1 MRYARTTLL
10 MVTAGAFVLAGCG
23 GNGASEAVG
32 QLTEALGNDAAEEV
46 IETDAEPSEATD
58 AEPAAADPAEATEE
72 AEDAEEVVTIGE
84 RTIDTAVHH
93 GGLEYTLAQMTVVD
107 LDAQADGEVEQ
118 RVQGVELTF
127 DVSVFNPS
135 NDTMSPSPQVSLR
148 WDEPAT
154 GNVVDVSGRA
164 EFRQVPGDSSSSGEI
179 VVQVPPQDLEI
190 YDDASARLVL
200 GRSGQSPAHVAVG
213 TQAETVD
220 RFPVP
225 QPLDGET
232 FVVNDVLVTITA
244 AEVRWD
250 NPNGSHLEDGTVLFE
265 LTYTM
270 ENQADRQSC
279 STRGEGAFALTLPNG
294 DGIVDLGVTDRCV
307 RGGETI
313 QGAQTGFVIDAD
325 YAGDYTLRHE
335 RNDEQDEISFTL
347 VEADGAP
354 AAERET
360 R

>member
-10 MVTAGAFVLAGCG
+10 MAAAGAFALAGCG
-23 GNGASEAVG
+23 GYGASEAVG
-32 QLTEALGNDAAEEV
+32 QLTEALGSDEAEEV
-46 IETDAEPSEATD
+46 TETETEPAEASD
-58 AEPAAADPAEATEE
+58 AEPAAAEPDEAPGDT
-72 AEDAEEVVTIGE
+72 DEVVTIGE

-107 LDAQADGEVEQ
+107 LDAQGGGEVEQ
-118 RVQGVELTF
+118 RVQGLELTF

-135 NDTMSPSPQVSLR
+135 NDTMTPSPQVSLR
-148 WDEPAT
+148 WDEPDT

-179 VVQVPPQDLEI
+179 VVQIPPQDLEV

-200 GRSGQSPAHVAVG
+200 GRSGQNPAHVAVG
-213 TQAETVD
+213 DQAETID
-220 RFPVP
+220 RFPVQ

-232 FVVNDVLVTITA
+232 LDVNDVLVTITA
-244 AEVRWD
+244 AEIRWD
-250 NPNGSHLEDGTVLFE
+250 NPNGSHLEDGTALFE

-307 RGGETI
+307 RGDETVE
-313 QGAQTGFVIDAD
+313 GAQTGFLIDAD
-325 YAGDYTLRHE
+325 FAGDYTLRHE
-335 RNDEQDEISFTL
+335 RSDDQDEISFTL
-347 VEADGAP
+347 VETDGVP
-354 AAERET
+354 AAERDT